1 MPPPPRKVVIERLAP
16 LPSKPQSVIVERW
29 LPYND
34 NLKRRVVYQRPPPDP
49 VVVKPRNVIIQWE
62 APTVVVKKDY
72 KYLGVIRANPVEYV
86 QRFGSTLKLAEEMPE
101 LVQNIRNPEG
111 IVLASNYRYNTLHE
125 LEGDVDALK
134 LVDLEREGLGE
145 YKEYL
150 QGLSVPSAKRAS
162 LASRLTSST
171 GLDVD
176 QSISKSNYDI
186 RSDETVISI
195 LNSRLGEISYTDD

>member
-1 MPPPPRKVVIERLAP
+1 VIERLAP

-34 NLKRRVVYQRPPPDP
+34 NLKRRVVYKKAPPDP
-49 VVVKPRNVIIQWE
+49 VIVKPRNVIIQWE
-62 APTVVVKKDY
+62 TPTVVVKKDY

-86 QRFGSTLKLAEEMPE
+86 QRYGSTLKIAEEMPDIVKE
-101 LVQNIRNPEG
+101 IRNPEG
-111 IVLASNYRYNTLHE
+111 IVLAANHNYNTLHE

-134 LVDLEREGLGE
+134 LIDLEREGLGE
-145 YKEYL
+145 YKDYL
-150 QGLSVPSAKRAS
+150 HGYFVSTAKRPS
-162 LASRLTSST
+162 VASRLTNST
-171 GLDVD
+171 GLDED

-186 RSDETVISI
+186 RSEETVISI